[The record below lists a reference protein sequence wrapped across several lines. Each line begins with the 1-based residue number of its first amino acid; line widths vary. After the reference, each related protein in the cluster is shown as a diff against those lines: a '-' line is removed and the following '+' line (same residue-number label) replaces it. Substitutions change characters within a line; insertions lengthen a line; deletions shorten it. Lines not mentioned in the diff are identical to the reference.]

1 MPFVRMSLVEE
12 TFHPKPKTGEIRR
25 TVGKEEK
32 SIARGEYKT
41 MRRIKIDNKRLSV
54 MKRSNI
60 VAGNGIISMS
70 TTTIATI
77 AEKITNIG

>member
-1 MPFVRMSLVEE
+1 MNIAIVEE
-12 TFHPKPKTGEIRR
+12 TFNPKPKTVEIRR

-60 VAGNGIISMS
+60 VAGKGIISMS

-77 AEKITNIG
+77 ATKRSATCL